1 MRSLKLSRIGKKPIP
16 VPEGVDI
23 KFDRTSITVSKG
35 EKTLKQDINPDFKL
49 ELNEKE
55 QTLTVTR
62 PSDNKIHRSL
72 HGLYRALI
80 SNMIVGLNTGFE
92 KKLEII
98 GVGYRAEIKGN
109 GLLLNIGYSHPILFR
124 PPEDVEISLASPTL
138 ISVKG
143 YNKQLVGQ
151 VSAKIRSFRPP
162 EPYKGKGIRYVGE
175 YIRRKAGKAAD

>member
-1 MRSLKLSRIGKKPIP
+1 MSRIGKKPIS

-23 KFDRTSITVSKG
+23 KFDRTSVTVSKG
-35 EKTLKQDINPDFKL
+35 GKTLTQDISPDFKL
-49 ELNEKE
+49 EMDEKE
-55 QTLTVTR
+55 RTLTIVR

-80 SNMIVGLNTGFE
+80 SNMITGLNAGFE

-98 GVGYRAEIKGN
+98 GVGYRAEMRGKS
-109 GLLLNIGYSHPILFR
+109 LLLNIGYSHPILFK
-124 PPEDVEISLASPTL
+124 PPDDIEISLESPTV

-143 YNKQLVGQ
+143 FNKQLVGQ

-162 EPYKGKGIRYVGE
+162 EPYKGKGIRYSGE
-175 YIRRKAGKAAD
+175 YVRRKAGKAAG